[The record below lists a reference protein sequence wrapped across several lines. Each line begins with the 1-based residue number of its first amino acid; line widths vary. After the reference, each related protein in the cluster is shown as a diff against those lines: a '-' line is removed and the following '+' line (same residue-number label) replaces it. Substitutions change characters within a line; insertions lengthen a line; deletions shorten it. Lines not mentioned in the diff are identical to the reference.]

1 MFNNSHQISKNSYV
15 KEPLLKIKINKIFG
29 NIFLIFGLIPW
40 VNFGLNDYDSQPW
53 TFIFSIFFLA
63 TISNKIKLPKHS
75 IGIFF
80 LTILGLFFTILLTES
95 IDFFITT
102 RAVIGYLSLPLLY
115 VGFYNYFAL
124 YGLPIKMF
132 IYFNLIWIS
141 FGIIEL
147 FLPEFVQ
154 LISNLRTSESRGVTS
169 LAPEPTYYGIYLFF
183 ISWIIVESK
192 NLVINNKIIFLLIIN
207 FFCIIFLSK
216 STTVLLYAI
225 IVLTFFLIN
234 QLYAILLTKKILIKN
249 FFVFLLGFVIFLII
263 FLLLNKYYINTRL
276 FIIFNDLINIQ
287 NFHSFILNDQSIHTR
302 LESIYFSVVGTFKNY
317 FLPGGLDSLVE
328 MRKEIAENLKSDIFI
343 NLFPSLKIMS
353 WNGTIFYELGF
364 FGILIVILFFKAI
377 YRNFSGSFLY
387 FLTLFIILFSAIPI
401 GFTLAPMLF
410 SLMSYNQ
417 KNKFLE
423 NRK

>member
-1 MFNNSHQISKNSYV
+1 MFNNSHQISKNSNV

-80 LTILGLFFTILLTES
+80 LIILGLFFTILLTES
-95 IDFFITT
+95 IDFFFTT
-102 RAVIGYLSLPLLY
+102 RAVIGYLGLPLLY

-141 FGIIEL
+141 FGIVEL

-192 NLVINNKIIFLLIIN
+192 NLVINNKIIFLLLIN
-207 FFCIIFLSK
+207 FFCIIFFSK
-216 STTVLLYAI
+216 SATVLFYVI

-234 QLYAILLTKKILIKN
+234 RLYVILLTKKILIKN
-249 FFVFLLGFVIFLII
+249 FFVFLLGLVIFLII
-263 FLLLNKYYINTRL
+263 YLLFNKYYINTRL
-276 FIIFNDLINIQ
+276 FNIYNNLINIQ

-317 FLPGGLDSLVE
+317 FLPGGLDSIVE

-353 WNGTIFYELGF
+353 WSGTIFYELGF

-387 FLTLFIILFSAIPI
+387 FLTLFIILFSAIPL
-401 GFTLAPMLF
+401 GFTLTPMLF

-417 KNKFLE
+417 KNKFL
-423 NRK
+423 